1 VSEGHGFG
9 RWRGTRRAEG
19 TTGEPTRSS
28 PWKLLA
34 LLALLVVVGAT
45 CTKLLGFV
53 PGVGTPHDVVVN
65 NTTNLAY
72 VASAEFGLSVVNVS
86 NAAAPVVL
94 GAANPPF
101 EGFQVAVS
109 GSLAAVDA
117 GVSGFDVVD
126 ISNPSAP
133 KTVGLLTATTLGGT
147 VTGVELK
154 GTVAYVLVSIPGNP
168 GHTDLVTVNVAKPS
182 APAILGRVSLVAGQQ
197 VRVVGTLAYVAAGS
211 AGLVIVN
218 VATPSAPSI
227 VGTVDTPGTAAGL
240 VVSGSYA
247 YVADTTAVQVV
258 NVATPSRPTIV
269 RSLAASA
276 LGVAVAGN
284 RLYTT
289 DGGSFRIVD
298 VTNPSAPTILST
310 SNSYGAQAIGLD
322 GTVAVLAS
330 PNITGSQGGLYLWDV
345 SSPTAPTVRADIN
358 DAFGNMEVAVSGSLA
373 VAAGGLHGMKVLS
386 LSTPTAPNVTSTVS
400 ATALGGTVVGVA
412 IAGQTAYALVSV
424 AGNPGH
430 TDVVVVSLGRPSA
443 PAIVGRVSLSSGM
456 TIKVAG
462 SLMYVAGGSTGLQ
475 IVNVASPNA
484 PIFVGKV
491 DTPGTATD
499 VAVSINGYAYVAD
512 TTAVQVV
519 NVATPSRPTIVRT
532 LATSATAVVLGGNRL
547 YAVDGSQ
554 FKVIDVTS
562 PTAPALLSA
571 TSGYGSVQ
579 GVTVVGTTAFLAT
592 PAQLHSD
599 RTGGLY
605 VLDVTTPTKPVLQQQ
620 LAVPGMTRMLTTDQT
635 YVYASDYSGIL
646 DVLDPN
652 G

>member
-1 VSEGHGFG
+1 VSEGQGFG
-9 RWRGTRRAEG
+9 RWRRTRRAEG
-19 TTGEPTRSS
+19 TTGGPATRSS
-28 PWKLLA
+28 SWKLFA
-34 LLALLVVVGAT
+34 LLALLVVIAAT
-45 CTKLLGFV
+45 CTKLIGFV

-65 NTTNLAY
+65 DTTGLAY

-94 GAANPPF
+94 GATNPPF

-126 ISNPSAP
+126 VGNPSAP

-182 APAILGRVSLVAGQQ
+182 APAILGRVSLAAGQQ
-197 VRVVGTLAYVAAGS
+197 VRVVGTLAYVAAGN

-227 VGTVDTPGTAAGL
+227 VGRVDTPGTAAS
-240 VVSGSYA
+240 VIVAGSYA

-276 LGVAVAGN
+276 LGVTVAGN

-310 SNSYGAQAIGLD
+310 SNSYGAQAVGLD

-330 PNITGSQGGLYLWDV
+330 PNVTGSQGGLYLWDV

-386 LSTPTAPNVTSTVS
+386 LSAPTAPKVTSTMS

-412 IAGQTAYALVSV
+412 IAGPTAYALVSV
-424 AGNPGH
+424 GGNPGH
-430 TDVVVVSLGRPSA
+430 TDVVVVSLAKPSA
-443 PAIVGRVSLSSGM
+443 PAIAGRVSLSAGM

-462 SLMYVAGGSTGLQ
+462 SLVYVAAGSTGLQ

-484 PIFVGKV
+484 PIFVGKI

-499 VAVSINGYAYVAD
+499 VAVSGGYAYVAD

-532 LATSATAVVLGGNRL
+532 LATSATAVVVGGTKL

-562 PTAPALLSA
+562 PTAPVLLSA

-605 VLDVTTPTKPVLQQQ
+605 VLDVTTPTNPVLQEQ
-620 LAVPGMTRMLTTDQT
+620 LSVPGMTRMLTTDQT

>member
-9 RWRGTRRAEG
+9 RRRGTRRAEG
-19 TTGEPTRSS
+19 TTDEPTRSS

-65 NTTNLAY
+65 STTNLAY

-86 NAAAPVVL
+86 NATAPVVL

-117 GVSGFDVVD
+117 GVMGFYVVD
-126 ISNPSAP
+126 VGNPSAP

-154 GTVAYVLVSIPGNP
+154 GTIAYVLVSIPGNP
-168 GHTDLVTVNVAKPS
+168 GHTDFVTVNVATPA
-182 APAILGRVSLVAGQQ
+182 APAVLGRVSLVAGQEI
-197 VRVVGTLAYVAAGS
+197 RLVGSLAYVAAGS
-211 AGLVIVN
+211 GGLVIVN
-218 VATPSAPSI
+218 VASPSAPSI
-227 VGTVDTPGTAAGL
+227 VGSVDTPGTAAGVA
-240 VVSGSYA
+240 VVGSYA

-269 RSLAASA
+269 RSLAVSA
-276 LGVAVAGN
+276 MAVAVAGN

-298 VTNPSAPTILST
+298 VTTPTAPVLLST
-310 SNSYGAQAIGLD
+310 SNSYGAQAVGLD

-345 SSPTAPTVRADIN
+345 SSPTAPTVRANIN
-358 DAFGNMEVAVSGSLA
+358 DAFGNLEVAVSGSLA
-373 VAAGGLHGMKVLS
+373 VAAGGQRGMKVIS
-386 LSTPTAPNVTSTVS
+386 LSAPTAPKVTSTVS
-400 ATALGGTVVGVA
+400 ATTLGGTVIGVA
-412 IAGQTAYALVSV
+412 MAGQTAYALVSV

-430 TDVVVVSLGRPSA
+430 TDVVVTSLANPST
-443 PAIVGRVSLSSGM
+443 PAIVGRVSLSAGM
-456 TIKVAG
+456 LIKVAG
-462 SLMYVAGGSTGLQ
+462 PLVYVAGGSTGLQ
-475 IVNVASPNA
+475 IVSVASPNA
-484 PIFVGKV
+484 PVFVGKV

-499 VAVSINGYAYVAD
+499 VAVSNGYAYVAD

-532 LATSATAVVLGGNRL
+532 LTTSATAVVVGGTRL

-562 PTAPALLSA
+562 PTAPVLLSA

-579 GVTVVGTTAFLAT
+579 GVTIVGTTALLAT

-605 VLDVTTPTKPVLQQQ
+605 VLDVTTPTQPILKQQ
-620 LAVPGMTRMLTTDQT
+620 LAVPGMTRMLATDQT